1 MLPTLCAHYHLQ
13 CSLLLHSHSKEE
25 CVRLLCAGQEQLQ
38 LGSQAQTLHSPQP
51 SATHRLQLSPDVVD
65 PLCHGLGHAI
75 FRLALKMQ
83 QRPQSPRSPHS
94 NLGAD
99 ADSSAMQQSSMSSFN
114 LEPFLGTVAGRLLDA
129 GIRFCSCNDF
139 VTCFANIDVCVLQ
152 RQSLGCMCGPPMTSQ
167 LKVSY

>member
-1 MLPTLCAHYHLQ
+1 MC
-13 CSLLLHSHSKEE
+13 
-25 CVRLLCAGQEQLQ
+25 GQEQLQ

-167 LKVSY
+167 LKESY

>member
-1 MLPTLCAHYHLQ
+1 M
-13 CSLLLHSHSKEE
+13 
-25 CVRLLCAGQEQLQ
+25 CAGQEQLQ

-83 QRPQSPRSPHS
+83 QRPQSPTLAHS
-94 NLGAD
+94 DLGAGT
-99 ADSSAMQQSSMSSFN
+99 DSSALQQSSMSSFN
-114 LEPFLGTVAGRLLDA
+114 LEQSLGAVAGRLLDA
-129 GIRFCSCNDF
+129 GIRFCSCTLF
-139 VTCFANIDVCVLQ
+139 VTGFAECIANINVCVLQ

-167 LKVSY
+167 LKESY